1 MTQTLGVGILFGI
14 AAAVLF
20 GSGDYLGGRAAK
32 GLDIRRV
39 MLVSQIAALV
49 VSAAGSLV
57 VRGVLQPSD
66 LLYGVGAGLS
76 AAVGLGLLYRALA
89 VGRAGLV
96 APLTAVTGA
105 LVPVTWGVARGER
118 PSALATVGVV
128 VAVCA
133 AALIAREQTDADVG
147 PAGAGIALA
156 AGLALGLGFV
166 CYASTGGDSGL
177 WPLVSSRA
185 ASVVLTGIVFAAARR
200 RIESKPLDRRLL
212 RLALCA
218 GAFDASGTVCLI
230 AGVRTELAVLV
241 AAICALAPGFTVIW
255 SWVFLRERLGRIQT
269 VGIALALLGLVA
281 IAAG

>member
-1 MTQTLGVGILFGI
+1 MTQTLEVGILYGI
-14 AAAVLF
+14 AAAILF

-32 GLDIRRV
+32 GIEIRRV
-39 MLVSQIAALV
+39 MLASQCAALV
-49 VSAAGSLV
+49 VSAFGSLV
-57 VRGVLQPSD
+57 VRGALRPSD
-66 LLYGVGAGLS
+66 LGYGVGAGLS

-89 VGRAGLV
+89 IGRAGLV

-118 PSALATVGVV
+118 PSALAMVGVV
-128 VAVCA
+128 VAVSA
-133 AALIAREQTDADVG
+133 AALIAREQTETDVG

-166 CYASTGGDSGL
+166 CYASTSDDSGL
-177 WPLVSSRA
+177 WPLLSSRV
-185 ASVVLTGIVFAAARR
+185 ASVAFTGIVLAAVRT
-200 RIESKPLDRRLL
+200 RIDAKPLDRRLL
-212 RLALCA
+212 RLALSA
-218 GAFDASGTVCLI
+218 GAFDASGTICLI